1 MHRVKEIFI
10 SAMSGIWRHKFAVF
24 VGAPLLVIL
33 VISAYITVIYF
44 SWQKDRGNALR
55 KLAKYKELIDRT
67 EEIRK
72 GYVYNYSDVD
82 LTAKVV
88 DIPTRIYDRN
98 NEIIGEFFEQKREIV
113 PYAYIPK
120 WLVKAVIA
128 SEDREFEK
136 HNGISFRGIIRAMIM
151 NIMHFRV
158 VQGGSTITQQLAK
171 VLFTDMDRSVKR
183 KVYEFFCAREIERKY
198 DKNDIMSMY
207 LNLIYFGNGA
217 YGIES
222 ASKMFFGKSVKQ
234 IGNVES
240 AMIVATISN
249 PKVYSPIHNLDNSIK
264 KTNRIMQ
271 SVVDAGYLSKAEAD
285 AQYRQFLKRWEVK
298 YDREHRAVA
307 SLIGGFLYST
317 YRVNRAPFFNEQ
329 IRRVLTAQFGDDVVK
344 RGGLSIYTTI
354 DGAYQDVA
362 EKALR
367 DGVLRQRSYHLKRA
381 GRIKDKQKITDE
393 MENADNI
400 EGALVS
406 INPNTGEIIAYVGG
420 AEFTTRNQFDNVSQM
435 VRQPGS
441 SFKPLIYAAGIEGK
455 DITPSTMMLDKRTK
469 FEGGYSPQNY
479 DGAYLGEVIVRE
491 ALKKS
496 INVVA
501 VRVLDKIGYSRVMDI
516 IQKSL
521 SISDSELTKRFGR
534 TLSLAL
540 GTYEISPLE
549 SSVLHSVIVN
559 GGDYIEP
566 YGIRAVKDY
575 NDNMVWNYEEEVR
588 NRISEKRRSLGKIID
603 PAACAVTVSML
614 RAVFEKDGT
623 AFYAARNSGIRY
635 QIAGKTGTSSKF
647 NDAWFIGYTSNLVT
661 SIWIGNKS
669 GAISLGSGRA
679 GGALAAPIWVAYTA
693 AVFRGNPPPDFLIP
707 DYGVTR
713 ETICLESGKVA
724 GKNGECPAVAKDVLF
739 MAGTE
744 PGEYCPIHTG
754 ADRDA
759 GKEKSGRDKTDDG
772 SN

>member
-1 MHRVKEIFI
+1 MHRVKEIVI
-10 SAMSGIWRHKFAVF
+10 RAMSAIWRHKFAVF

-33 VISAYITVIYF
+33 VILAYITVIYF

-136 HNGISFRGIIRAMIM
+136 HNGINIRGIIRAMIM
-151 NIMHFRV
+151 NIIHFRV

-171 VLFTDMDRSVKR
+171 VLFTDMDRSMKR

-307 SLIGGFLYST
+307 SLIGGFH
-317 YRVNRAPFFNEQ
+317 PFQGQARE
-329 IRRVLTAQFGDDVVK
+329 VHGG
-344 RGGLSIYTTI
+344 RG
-354 DGAYQDVA
+354 
-362 EKALR
+362 R
-367 DGVLRQRSYHLKRA
+367 
-381 GRIKDKQKITDE
+381 GRPC
-393 MENADNI
+393 
-400 EGALVS
+400 G
-406 INPNTGEIIAYVGG
+406 P
-420 AEFTTRNQFDNVSQM
+420 R
-435 VRQPGS
+435 
-441 SFKPLIYAAGIEGK
+441 
-455 DITPSTMMLDKRTK
+455 
-469 FEGGYSPQNY
+469 
-479 DGAYLGEVIVRE
+479 
-491 ALKKS
+491 
-496 INVVA
+496 
-501 VRVLDKIGYSRVMDI
+501 
-516 IQKSL
+516 
-521 SISDSELTKRFGR
+521 
-534 TLSLAL
+534 
-540 GTYEISPLE
+540 
-549 SSVLHSVIVN
+549 
-559 GGDYIEP
+559 
-566 YGIRAVKDY
+566 
-575 NDNMVWNYEEEVR
+575 
-588 NRISEKRRSLGKIID
+588 
-603 PAACAVTVSML
+603 
-614 RAVFEKDGT
+614 
-623 AFYAARNSGIRY
+623 
-635 QIAGKTGTSSKF
+635 
-647 NDAWFIGYTSNLVT
+647 
-661 SIWIGNKS
+661 
-669 GAISLGSGRA
+669 
-679 GGALAAPIWVAYTA
+679 
-693 AVFRGNPPPDFLIP
+693 PPPAP
-707 DYGVTR
+707 PER
-713 ETICLESGKVA
+713 
-724 GKNGECPAVAKDVLF
+724 
-739 MAGTE
+739 
-744 PGEYCPIHTG
+744 
-754 ADRDA
+754 R
-759 GKEKSGRDKTDDG
+759 
-772 SN
+772 